1 MQESVLSNVVLPL
14 AIIIIMVTLGMT
26 LTFADFKRVLTQ
38 PKQVTVG
45 LLCQLI
51 LLPLLGFAVASIF
64 SLAPVYAISIVLLAA
79 SPGGATSNLIVH
91 AADGDRAL
99 SITLTAISN
108 MLAWLTIPFLLGI
121 AYPMF
126 GSGTLDINFP
136 VASTMIQVA
145 ALTVVPVLIGMGI
158 RSWKTEFAEN
168 SKRFTRIF
176 ATVFLFLVILALVI
190 QNWDVII
197 NDGPRFAPAF
207 ILLNIAALAVGFF
220 VARLAGI
227 NRVQTATIAIETG
240 IQNSTVA
247 ITVALTILNNNEMA
261 VVPGLYAIWMYITGF
276 ALAYWLAR
284 NAPAASVEGAEA

>member
-26 LTFADFKRVLTQ
+26 LTIADFKRVATQ
-38 PKQVTVG
+38 PKQVLIG
-45 LLCQLI
+45 LLCQLV
-51 LLPLLGFAVASIF
+51 LLPLLGFAVASAF

-79 SPGGATSNLIVH
+79 APGGATSNLIVH

-99 SITLTAISN
+99 SVTLTAISN
-108 MLAWLTIPFLLGI
+108 MLAWFMIPFLLGI
-121 AYPMF
+121 AYTTF
-126 GSGTLDINFP
+126 GSGTLDIDFP
-136 VASTMIQVA
+136 VADTMIQVA
-145 ALTVVPVLIGMGI
+145 ALTVVPVLVGMGI

-207 ILLNIAALAVGFF
+207 ILLNIAALAVGYF

-227 NRVQTATIAIETG
+227 NKVQTATIAIETG

-261 VVPGLYAIWMYITGF
+261 VVPGLYAIWMYVTGF
-276 ALAYWLAR
+276 ALAYWMTR
-284 NAPAASVEGAEA
+284 NAPAGNVEGAMA